1 MLAYEL
7 ALKAGIN
14 MSPSKIEKIAGKYN
28 TFFTKRF
35 DREKEQRI
43 HFASAMT
50 MTSNSEDTIR
60 DNMPSYLD
68 IADFI
73 QNYGVNIN
81 ENLQQLWRRIIFNIA
96 VSNTDDHL
104 RNHGFILTNEGWIL
118 SPAYDINPSI
128 DKDGLA
134 LNIDTNNNELDFNLA
149 ISVGEYFR
157 LDNSQMDK
165 IINEVIEAVS
175 SWKVIAQ
182 EIGISRAEQEL
193 MTAAFIIS

>member
-1 MLAYEL
+1 
-7 ALKAGIN
+7 
-14 MSPSKIEKIAGKYN
+14 
-28 TFFTKRF
+28 
-35 DREKEQRI
+35 
-43 HFASAMT
+43 MT
-50 MTSNSEDTIR
+50 MTANSEDTIR

-73 QNYGVNIN
+73 QNYGVKIN
-81 ENLQQLWRRIIFNIA
+81 ENLQQLWRRIVFNIA

-134 LNIDTNNNELDFNLA
+134 LNIDAHNNELDFNLA
-149 ISVGEYFR
+149 KSVGEYFR
-157 LDNSQMDK
+157 LDDRQMDQ
-165 IINEVIEAVS
+165 IINEVVEAVS

-182 EIGISRAEQEL
+182 KMEFQEQNRN
-193 MTAAFIIS
+193 

>member
-1 MLAYEL
+1 
-7 ALKAGIN
+7 
-14 MSPSKIEKIAGKYN
+14 
-28 TFFTKRF
+28 
-35 DREKEQRI
+35 
-43 HFASAMT
+43 
-50 MTSNSEDTIR
+50 
-60 DNMPSYLD
+60 MPSYLD